1 MDAQLQE
8 IIETIKSEG
17 VKNAEA
23 RQQEIIENA
32 NSKAQSI
39 IEDAKK
45 EADSIIS
52 KAKQEAQKHEASG
65 RSALQQAGRDLK
77 LSVRSEIE
85 KLFDKVINQATG
97 EALSGDKLAE
107 AIVAALS
114 NWDESKAGDLQLLLP
129 EDQQKKVEEGLKKR
143 LAETMKEGVELKPVS
158 TIQAGFRISTKDGSA
173 YYDFSD
179 EGIAEMLS
187 AFVSPRLAELL
198 KDENSGA

>member
-8 IIETIKSEG
+8 IIETIKNEG

-23 RQQEIIENA
+23 RQQEIIDNA

-45 EADSIIS
+45 EAESIVS
-52 KAKQEAQKHEASG
+52 KAKAEAQKHEASG
-65 RSALQQAGRDLK
+65 KAALQQAGRDLV
-77 LSVRSEIE
+77 LTVRSEIE
-85 KLFDKVINQATG
+85 KLFDKVVHEATG
-97 EALSGDKLAE
+97 EALTGEKLAD

-114 NWDESKAGDLQLLLP
+114 NWDESKVGDLQLLLP
-129 EDQQKKVEEGLKKR
+129 EKSQKEVEEGLKKR
-143 LAETMKEGVELKPVS
+143 LADAMKQGVEIKPVQS
-158 TIQAGFRISTKDGSA
+158 IQAGFRISTKDGSA

-198 KDENSGA
+198 QQNSGE

>member
-45 EADSIIS
+45 EAESIVS
-52 KAKQEAQKHEASG
+52 KAKEEAQKHEASG
-65 RSALQQAGRDLK
+65 RAALQQAGRDLI
-77 LSVRSEIE
+77 LTVRSEIE
-85 KLFDKVINQATG
+85 KLFDKVVHQATG
-97 EALSGDKLAE
+97 EALTGEKLAD
-107 AIVAALS
+107 AVIAALQS
-114 NWDESKAGDLQLLLP
+114 WDESKVADLEVLLP
-129 EDQQKKVEEGLKKR
+129 EKSLKEIESGLKAR
-143 LAETMKEGVELKPVS
+143 LADAMKKGVEIKPAPSV
-158 TIQAGFRISTKDGSA
+158 QAGFRVGTKDGSA

-198 KDENSGA
+198 QNNSGE

>member
-8 IIETIKSEG
+8 IIETIKNEG

-32 NSKAQSI
+32 NAKAQSI

-45 EADSIIS
+45 EAESIVS
-52 KAKQEAQKHEASG
+52 NAKQEAQKHEASG
-65 RSALQQAGRDLK
+65 KAALQQAGRDLI
-77 LSVRSEIE
+77 LTVRSEIE
-85 KLFDKVINQATG
+85 KLFDKVINEATG
-97 EALSGDKLAE
+97 EALTGEKLAD

-114 NWDESKAGDLQLLLP
+114 NWDESKVGDLQLLLP
-129 EDQQKKVEEGLKKR
+129 EDKQKEVEEGLKSR
-143 LAETMKEGVELKPVS
+143 LADAMKKGLEIKPVS
-158 TIQAGFRISTKDGSA
+158 NVQAGFRISTKDGSA

-198 KDENSGA
+198 QTDSGE

>member
-8 IIETIKSEG
+8 IIETIKNEG

-23 RQQEIIENA
+23 RQQEIIDNA

-45 EADSIIS
+45 EAESIVS
-52 KAKQEAQKHEASG
+52 NAKAEAQKHEASG
-65 RSALQQAGRDLK
+65 KAALQQAGRDLV
-77 LSVRSEIE
+77 LTVRSEIE
-85 KLFDKVINQATG
+85 KLFDKVVHEATG
-97 EALSGDKLAE
+97 EALTGEKLAD

-114 NWDESKAGDLQLLLP
+114 NWDESKVGDLQLLLP
-129 EDQQKKVEEGLKKR
+129 EKSQKEVEEGLKKR
-143 LAETMKEGVELKPVS
+143 LADAMKQGVEIKPVQS
-158 TIQAGFRISTKDGSA
+158 IQAGFRISTKDGSA

-198 KDENSGA
+198 QQNSGE

>member
-8 IIETIKSEG
+8 IIETIKNEG

-23 RQQEIIENA
+23 RQQEIIDNA

-45 EADSIIS
+45 EAESIVS
-52 KAKQEAQKHEASG
+52 KAKEEAQKHEASG
-65 RSALQQAGRDLK
+65 KAALQQAGRDLV
-77 LSVRSEIE
+77 LTVRSEIE
-85 KLFDKVINQATG
+85 KLFDKVVHEATG
-97 EALSGDKLAE
+97 EALTGEKLAD

-114 NWDESKAGDLQLLLP
+114 NWDESKVGDLQLLLP
-129 EDQQKKVEEGLKKR
+129 EKSQKEVEEGLKKR
-143 LAETMKEGVELKPVS
+143 LADAMKQGVEIKPVQS
-158 TIQAGFRISTKDGSA
+158 IPAGFRISTKDGSA

-198 KDENSGA
+198 QQNSGQ